1 MKIGSKQLDHLGII
15 AGVIKELDIINFID
29 TRLGVDS
36 REVITP
42 GEAVAGMVL
51 NGLGFCS
58 QPLSLTPDFFETKAL
73 DQLFGKKVNHKNL
86 VL

>member
-1 MKIGSKQLDHLGII
+1 MKIGSKHLDHLGII

-42 GEAVAGMVL
+42 GETVAG
-51 NGLGFCS
+51 
-58 QPLSLTPDFFETKAL
+58 
-73 DQLFGKKVNHKNL
+73 
-86 VL
+86 